1 MNKTSAIAWILF
13 AICLVDIALQYT
25 SGGLIQGHLLNSDTL
40 FLPSLLTDV
49 FSNGGSLSDWSLPPA
64 PYFFPDLAVFSLLH
78 AIGIKPYYE
87 ILIFALCQAVLL
99 LLAVW
104 LVGKSIKHPNPW
116 LGASIV
122 LTVLTYFAVSSNP
135 LFDFVSGGPFVLMLS
150 SVFHFGVF
158 LSSIVFV
165 AVWLGYN
172 RLTGDTHRF
181 RHAMLLSGISFLSSM
196 SDSFFIVQTIAP
208 IVCVAVMQTWIQKAR
223 IRDSLVMLLGP
234 VLGALGGYFAY
245 SHWMQNTTRPSASI
259 GFAHAWQHLESIVA
273 IFRSVI
279 ETYPALLVFL
289 SLYIFLVFRSVYVI
303 LKRTSQN
310 QTFAW
315 LSVFSAISIAG
326 CVASVSL
333 LANIPTIGARY
344 LIPAFFWPVI
354 ISGLFATE
362 YLSRG
367 FSYFAPAIAAVF
379 VGLLTW
385 NSLHLYRSNQSDDQS
400 YPNEIACIDQTLE
413 PFGVTNGV
421 AQYWDARYL
430 QSLSR
435 LKLNIAQHSD
445 HLDQMF
451 FVTSKRS
458 FKDSYDFAIASANVN
473 HRWEIPL
480 ARLADIN
487 GMPIL
492 IKQCGSRKIY
502 VYGKD
507 KLRTSVNSSR

>member
-1 MNKTSAIAWILF
+1 MNKTSTIAWILF
-13 AICLVDIALQYT
+13 AICLVDIALQYS
-25 SGGLIQGHLLNSDTL
+25 SGGLMQGHLLNSDTL

-64 PYFFPDLAVFSLLH
+64 PYFFPDLTVFSLLH
-78 AIGIKPYYE
+78 AVGVKPYYE
-87 ILIFALCQAVLL
+87 ILVFALCQTGLL

-104 LVGKSIKHPNPW
+104 LVGKSFRHPKPW
-116 LGASIV
+116 LGASFVIA
-122 LTVLTYFAVSSNP
+122 VLTYFAVSSNP
-135 LFDFVSGGPFVLMLS
+135 QFDFVSGGPFVLMLS

-158 LSSIVFV
+158 LTSIVFV

-181 RHAMLLSGISFLSSM
+181 RHAMLLSAIAFLSSM
-196 SDSFFIVQTIAP
+196 SDSFFIVQTIVP
-208 IVCVAVMQTWIQKAR
+208 IACVAVMQTWIQKAR

-234 VLGALGGYFAY
+234 VLGAAGGYFAY
-245 SHWMQNTTRPSASI
+245 SYWMQNTTRPSPRL
-259 GFAHAWQHLESIVA
+259 GFAHAWQHLDSIIA

-279 ETYPALLVFL
+279 ETYPVFLVFL
-289 SLYIFLVFRSVYVI
+289 ALYVVIVFRSIYAI
-303 LKRTSQN
+303 LKQTSRT
-310 QTFAW
+310 QTLAW
-315 LSVFSAISIAG
+315 ISVFSAISIAG

-333 LANIPTIGARY
+333 LTNIPTIGARY

-354 ISGLFATE
+354 ISGLFATG
-362 YLSRG
+362 YLGRG
-367 FSYFAPAIAAVF
+367 FSYLTPAIAATF

-385 NSLHLYRSNQSDDQS
+385 NSLHLYQSNQSHDQS
-400 YPNEIACIDQTLE
+400 YPSEIACIDQTLE
-413 PFGVTNGV
+413 TSGVTNGV

-445 HLDQMF
+445 RLDQMF

-458 FKDSYDFAIASANVN
+458 FKDTYDFAIASANVN
-473 HRWEIPL
+473 QRWQIPL
-480 ARLADIN
+480 ARLAEIN
-487 GMPIL
+487 GTPSV
-492 IKQCGSRKIY
+492 IKQCGSRTVY

-507 KLRTSVNSSR
+507 KLRTSANTSR